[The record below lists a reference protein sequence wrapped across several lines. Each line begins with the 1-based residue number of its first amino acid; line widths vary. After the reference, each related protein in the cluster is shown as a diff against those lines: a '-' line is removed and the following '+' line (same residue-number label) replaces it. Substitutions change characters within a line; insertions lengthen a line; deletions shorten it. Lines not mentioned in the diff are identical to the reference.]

1 MPRIFYISSRV
12 ATQSPVLKTCHSK
25 LNNLVAGNDAM
36 KPLATGI
43 YCNIIFRT
51 PVHISAITI
60 FLHFPKTFQFSICVA
75 GERKEDDLILSPVTC
90 GIVVNW
96 KKDIKYPFEGQDT
109 ITLWRWKLLY
119 YLCLKTVYNGWQQL
133 KCIPLIKG
141 QHNVMC
147 YFALSFLQ
155 VPPSKF
161 LWLMQYFMCGIY
173 NADIRIMLFKY
184 FDHVAISFKSWQQCK
199 KF

>member
-133 KCIPLIKG
+133 KCIPLLIKG
-141 QHNVMC
+141 QCNVC
-147 YFALSFLQ
+147 VTLLYHFCRFLLQSSCDWCNILLWDLQCRYTNNVVQILWSCGYFL
-155 VPPSKF
+155 
-161 LWLMQYFMCGIY
+161 
-173 NADIRIMLFKY
+173 
-184 FDHVAISFKSWQQCK
+184 
-199 KF
+199 